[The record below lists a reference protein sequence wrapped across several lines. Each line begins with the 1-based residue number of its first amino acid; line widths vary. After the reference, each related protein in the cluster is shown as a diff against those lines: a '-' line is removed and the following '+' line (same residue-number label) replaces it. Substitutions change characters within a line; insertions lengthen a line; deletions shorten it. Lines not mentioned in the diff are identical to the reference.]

1 MMRQLGSLNFEGRQF
16 DLEET
21 NLYGIWESFGYMS
34 WDIEL
39 YPSVE
44 DNYMMFNGL
53 TFDHIYLPQQ
63 LSNLVY
69 HGISDRDDLYEHTVY
84 VNGRDRVLK
93 SVDLTFGKWDGNLQ
107 IITVRGKGVIMEE
120 KERKNML
127 PAVSLSFEAILK
139 FTGLNMFETS
149 LEEVHT
155 FVERHMPGS
164 REKVEIK
171 FEKVAS
177 GLQVIVKGPF

>member
-1 MMRQLGSLNFEGRQF
+1 MKHLGSLKFEGQNY

-39 YPSVE
+39 YPPGE

-53 TFDHIYLPQQ
+53 TFDRVYLPQH
-63 LSNLVY
+63 LTDLVY
-69 HGISDRDDLYEHTVY
+69 HATSSRDDLYEHTVY
-84 VNGRDRVLK
+84 VNGRDRVLT
-93 SVDLTFGKWDGNLQ
+93 SVDLTFGKWDRDDQTIL
-107 IITVRGKGVIMEE
+107 VLGKGVIQEE
-120 KERKNML
+120 KSKKL
-127 PAVSLSFEAILK
+127 PAVKLSFEAMLK

-155 FVERHMPGS
+155 FVERHMPSS

>member
-1 MMRQLGSLNFEGRQF
+1 MKHLGSLKFDVENY

-34 WDIEL
+34 WDIEI
-39 YPSVE
+39 YPPGE

-53 TFDHIYLPQQ
+53 TFDHVYLPQH
-63 LSNLVY
+63 LTDLVY
-69 HGISDRDDLYEHTVY
+69 HATSVRDDLYEHTVY
-84 VNGRDRVLK
+84 VNGRDRVLA
-93 SVDLTFGKWDGNLQ
+93 SVDLNFGKWDKDDQTIL
-107 IITVRGKGVIMEE
+107 VLGKGEIQEE
-120 KERKNML
+120 KSKKLRPVKF
-127 PAVSLSFEAILK
+127 SFEAMLK